1 MPSWFLVLEAADL
14 GGEARRNKVDGLI
27 GRALFVSEGCSQ
39 SLPVD
44 GSGAREDCI
53 YFMSGR
59 LSSSI
64 SYHEVE
70 LESGVYNMRE
80 GTVESPLPPLKT
92 LAEKA
97 RDGPWPPT

>member
-1 MPSWFLVLEAADL
+1 VRSSSAKAVL
-14 GGEARRNKVDGLI
+14 
-27 GRALFVSEGCSQ
+27 S
-39 SLPVD
+39 VD

-53 YFMSGR
+53 YFMSEY

-64 SYHEVE
+64 SYHEAE

-97 RDGPWPPT
+97 RDGPWPPSWLLPVGT